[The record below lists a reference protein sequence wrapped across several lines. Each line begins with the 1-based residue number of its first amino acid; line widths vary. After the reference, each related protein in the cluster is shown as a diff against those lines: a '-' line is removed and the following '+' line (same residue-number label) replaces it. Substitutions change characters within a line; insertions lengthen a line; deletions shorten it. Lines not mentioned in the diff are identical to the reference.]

1 VALRTS
7 NAAPFDPHKHLR
19 RVSALIGIGLL
30 WTISASALEPSRT
43 RQALASAGCAALVK
57 RVNAIPGTGPAFLPS
72 FDAENGQGPNDNPA
86 LASAAF
92 TYDNALAII
101 ALLACGQEAHAKR
114 LGDALADAATKD
126 RAGAQGRLRNAYRA
140 GAQDHGPLPNGWW
153 DGARQQWLED
163 DYQVGTATGNVAWAA
178 LALLTL
184 ADHTHDRRYGLAAA
198 ELGHWAINH
207 TLDKRGA
214 GGFTGGIF
222 GGEAIPQS
230 LTWKS
235 TEHNIDLEAVFR
247 WLARTGLPGDWTKAA
262 QTARRFIDA
271 QWSDADG
278 YFLIGATPDGI
289 TGNRATSGLDVQFW
303 ALLLPEAQDKWRRAL
318 AYAETAHGVA
328 QGFAFNNDKS
338 GMWTEG
344 TAQAALSFLAA
355 GQMDKAERY
364 LNSVAQQ
371 FSPSGYLWATP
382 QTRVS
387 TGLMI
392 GPNSVKPDFFYY
404 HLPHLG
410 PTAWAVIASKAWNPF
425 TGRPL

>member
-1 VALRTS
+1 MKKAAS
-7 NAAPFDPHKHLR
+7 HAAPIDQEKPLR
-19 RVSALIGIGLL
+19 RIGAIIAIGLL
-30 WTISASALEPSRT
+30 WTASAGAVEPPRT
-43 RQALASAGCAALVK
+43 QQALADRGCAVLAK
-57 RVNAIPGTGPAFLPS
+57 RVNDLPGAGPAFLPS

-101 ALLACGQEAHAKR
+101 ALVACGQEAQAKR
-114 LGDALADAATKD
+114 LGDALADAATND

-153 DGARQQWLED
+153 DPARQQWLED
-163 DYQVGTATGNVAWAA
+163 DYQVGTATGNVAWGT

-184 ADHTHDRRYGLAAA
+184 ADHTHNRRYGLAAA
-198 ELGHWAINH
+198 KLGQWAIDH

-222 GGEAIPQS
+222 GGEATPQT

-235 TEHNIDLEAVFR
+235 TEHNIDLEAAFR
-247 WLARTGLPGDWTKAA
+247 WLARTGLPGEWAQAA
-262 QTARRFIDA
+262 QTARRFIEA
-271 QWSDADG
+271 QWDDASG
-278 YFLIGATPDGI
+278 HFLIGSTPDGV

-303 ALLLPEAQDKWRRAL
+303 ALLLPQAPDKWRRAL
-318 AYAETAHGVA
+318 TYAQNAHGFA
-328 QGFAFNNDKS
+328 QGFAFNDDKS

-344 TAQAALSFLAA
+344 TAQAALAFQAA
-355 GQMDKAERY
+355 GQMDRAKYY
-364 LNSVAQQ
+364 LTSVAQQ
-371 FSPSGYLWATP
+371 FSSGGYLWATP
-382 QTRVS
+382 QARVS

-392 GPNSVKPDFFYY
+392 GPNSLAPDFFYY

-410 PTAWAVIASKAWNPF
+410 ATAWAVIAAKGWNPF
-425 TGRPL
+425 IGRPL